1 MMKTQQEAVTHH
13 NEQVAPD
20 FRTICRDLV
29 IDVQGVGKVRIV
41 DFVRTGER
49 IVGDVFASWK
59 VLVERESSHD
69 PFVVWTL
76 VATTNGFIANHG
88 SYCETLEQARK
99 AYESR

>member
-1 MMKTQQEAVTHH
+1 MITQLEAVTHH

-29 IDVQGVGKVRIV
+29 IDVKGVGKVRIV
-41 DFVRTGER
+41 DFVRKGER
-49 IVGDVFASWK
+49 IIGDVYASWK
-59 VLVERESSHD
+59 VLVERDDSRE

-76 VATTNGFIANHG
+76 VAREDGFMVQSG
-88 SYCETLEQARK
+88 SYCTTLEQARK

>member
-1 MMKTQQEAVTHH
+1 MITQLEAVTHH

-29 IDVQGVGKVRIV
+29 IDVNGVGKVRIV

-49 IVGDVFASWK
+49 IIGDVFASWK
-59 VLVERESSHD
+59 VLVEREGSHD

-76 VATTNGFIANHG
+76 VATDEGFAVQSG
-88 SYCETLEQARK
+88 SYCTTLEQARK